1 MHPDFLD
8 MFRVLIAHG
17 VRFIVVGG
25 YAVAHA
31 GFVRSTKDIDLWV
44 EPCEDNARRL
54 IRALLEYGAPINAHG
69 VNAKTFMEEGEGY
82 QIGVAPVR
90 IDLLTFCAGIAFER
104 SFERAERVCY
114 GDIEG
119 VPVLHLL
126 DLKAS
131 KLALG
136 RPQDLADVARLD
148 ALHSS

>member
-8 MFRVLIAHG
+8 MFRVLIAHK
-17 VRFIVVGG
+17 VRFIIVGG

-44 EPCEDNARRL
+44 EPSEDNAHRL
-54 IRALLEYGAPINAHG
+54 IGALREYGAPLNTHG
-69 VNAKTFMEEGEGY
+69 VSAQTFTQEGEGY
-82 QIGVAPVR
+82 QLGVEPVR
-90 IDLLTFCAGIAFER
+90 IDVLTFCSGLAFGPA
-104 SFERAERVCY
+104 FERAERVCY

-119 VPVLHLL
+119 IPVLHLL
-126 DLKAS
+126 DLRAS

-148 ALHSS
+148 ALHSL